1 MEADHFHG
9 SLKSIKTND
18 MIIKRK
24 LFTRSEKK
32 IIHELYNTTKGF
44 RNLPKGYKNMTVR
57 DAIRLDNIAR
67 GYYRGNFNPEDVQ
80 VLATHLGLPETAK
93 GGTRVLQKYTNPELL
108 ERWHNIRAHKLGV
121 GKEREEF
128 KALEKEL
135 LELRTKRDNSI
146 SDKEWYSYRDK
157 IENWW
162 DKNEGRFAELQNLL
176 SEKLKPGNDKLN
188 NRIDNILKK
197 QNALKNKALLET
209 ERTTVSDP
217 ELSWKLVEDA
227 RNRQGIEH
235 IYLREGNPGLISRE
249 RTMYLGEA
257 NKYDPAAIGHEA
269 GHQRTYDRQIKQ
281 GLGRN
286 IDELQELNGDWW
298 RGEPGQQIRMNPAF
312 PLGNEYRASL
322 ESVMAHKRV
331 GATPKQIADS
341 LRNHEAAYK
350 SYYHD
355 ASGEIP
361 TRTMEN
367 LTRI

>member
-1 MEADHFHG
+1 
-9 SLKSIKTND
+9 

-24 LFTRSEKK
+24 LFTRGEKK

-44 RNLPKGYKNMTVR
+44 REFPKLYKNLTTR
-57 DAIRLDNIAR
+57 DAIRLDNITR

-80 VLATHLGLPETAK
+80 VLATHLGLPETAR
-93 GGTRVLQKYTNPELL
+93 GGTRVLQKYTNPELI
-108 ERWHNIRAHKLGV
+108 ERWRNIRAHKLGV

-135 LELRTKRDNSI
+135 NLLRSKRDSAV
-146 SDKEWYSYRDK
+146 SDREWYSYRDK

-162 DKNEGRFAELQNLL
+162 NKNEGRYTELQSLL
-176 SEKLKPGNDKLN
+176 SEKLKPGNDKLD
-188 NRIDNILKK
+188 NRINNIIKK

-217 ELSWKLVEDA
+217 ELSWKLAKDA
-227 RNRQGIEH
+227 RKKQGIEH
-235 IYLREGNPGLISRE
+235 IYLKEGKPGLDSRE
-249 RTMYLGEA
+249 RTIYLGEA

-269 GHQRTYDRQIKQ
+269 GHRRTYDRQIEQ

-286 IDELQELNGDWW
+286 MDELQELSGDLWK
-298 RGEPGQQIRMNPAF
+298 GEGEQQIRLNPAF

-331 GATPKQIADS
+331 GATQKQIADS
-341 LRNHEAAYK
+341 LRNHKAAYK
-350 SYYHD
+350 SYYHI

-361 TRTMEN
+361 MRIMEN
-367 LTRI
+367 MIRI

>member
-1 MEADHFHG
+1 
-9 SLKSIKTND
+9 

-24 LFTRSEKK
+24 LFTRAEKK

-108 ERWHNIRAHKLGV
+108 ERYRSIRAHKLGV

-128 KALEKEL
+128 KSLERELEK
-135 LELRTKRDNSI
+135 LRAKRDSAVTDN
-146 SDKEWYSYRDK
+146 EWYKYRDK
-157 IENWW
+157 IDEWW
-162 DKNEGRFAELQNLL
+162 NKNENRYTELWNLL
-176 SEKLKPGNDKLN
+176 SEKLKPNDKLN
-188 NRIDNILKK
+188 NRTSGIIRK
-197 QNALKNKALLET
+197 QNAIRNKALIET
-209 ERTTVSDP
+209 EKTAVSNP
-217 ELSWKLVEDA
+217 ELSWKLAADA
-227 RNRQGIEH
+227 RERQGIEH
-235 IYLREGNPGLISRE
+235 IYLREGKPGLISRE
-249 RTMYLGEA
+249 RTVYLGDA
-257 NKYDPAAIGHEA
+257 NKYDPAVIGHEA
-269 GHQRTYDRQIKQ
+269 GHMRTYDRQMKQ

-286 IDELQELNGDWW
+286 MDELQELSGDVWI
-298 RGEPGQQIRMNPAF
+298 GEEGREIRKNPAF

-322 ESVMAHKRV
+322 ESIVAHKRV
-331 GATPKQIADS
+331 GATPKEIADS
-341 LRNHEAAYK
+341 LRNHKAAYK
-350 SYYHD
+350 SYYHT
-355 ASGEIP
+355 AMGEIP